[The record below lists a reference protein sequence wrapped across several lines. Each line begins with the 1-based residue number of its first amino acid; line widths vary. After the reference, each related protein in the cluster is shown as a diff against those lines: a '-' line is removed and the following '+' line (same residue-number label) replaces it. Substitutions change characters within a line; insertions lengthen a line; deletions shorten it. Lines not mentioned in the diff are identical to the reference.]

1 MADYRP
7 ALVLGRKHPRRRR
20 LTQCFFFFFFNPAI
34 SIGEYTVQQHEGF
47 QMKNKENYQPV
58 RGNTDTSMQA
68 YIHMAAETGTH
79 NARDLA
85 RV

>member
-1 MADYRP
+1 
-7 ALVLGRKHPRRRR
+7 
-20 LTQCFFFFFFNPAI
+20 
-34 SIGEYTVQQHEGF
+34 
-47 QMKNKENYQPV
+47 MKNKENYQPV